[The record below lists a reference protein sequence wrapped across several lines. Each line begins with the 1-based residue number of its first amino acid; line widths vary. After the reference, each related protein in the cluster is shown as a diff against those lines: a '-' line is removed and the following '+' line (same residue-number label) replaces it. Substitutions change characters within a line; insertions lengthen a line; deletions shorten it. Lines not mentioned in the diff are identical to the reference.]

1 MASYNASAKL
11 SKLAAYGVIE
21 KFTTGGD
28 YRHRWR
34 VKPSQPGCGRSSHMN
49 SDFIYSLIVGFV
61 GAALF
66 LFVDK
71 YERDSM
77 VANLLKFLVL
87 VVGGVAIL
95 HKLKP
100 FGLALF

>member
-1 MASYNASAKL
+1 
-11 SKLAAYGVIE
+11 
-21 KFTTGGD
+21 
-28 YRHRWR
+28 
-34 VKPSQPGCGRSSHMN
+34 MN
-49 SDFIYSLIVGFV
+49 SAFIYSVIIGFV

-71 YERDSM
+71 YERDGT
-77 VANLLKFLVL
+77 VGNLLKFLVL
-87 VVGGVAIL
+87 VVGGIAIL

>member
-1 MASYNASAKL
+1 
-11 SKLAAYGVIE
+11 
-21 KFTTGGD
+21 
-28 YRHRWR
+28 
-34 VKPSQPGCGRSSHMN
+34 MN
-49 SDFIYSLIVGFV
+49 SAFIHSVIIGFV

-71 YERDSM
+71 YEHDGT

-87 VVGGVAIL
+87 VVGGIAIL

>member
-1 MASYNASAKL
+1 MCNYEREAGRCYQRQK
-11 SKLAAYGVIE
+11 
-21 KFTTGGD
+21 TT
-28 YRHRWR
+28 YRRHRSEAAGVAATLATRLRQAW
-34 VKPSQPGCGRSSHMN
+34 HMN
-49 SDFIYSLIVGFV
+49 SAFIYSFIIGAV

-71 YERDSM
+71 YERDGM

>member
-1 MASYNASAKL
+1 MAGSRL
-11 SKLAAYGVIE
+11 STIQHTYAHAP
-21 KFTTGGD
+21 
-28 YRHRWR
+28 H
-34 VKPSQPGCGRSSHMN
+34 SSCQASHMN
-49 SDFIYSLIVGFV
+49 SAFIYSFIIGVV

-71 YERDSM
+71 YEHDGM

>member
-1 MASYNASAKL
+1 LRIGN
-11 SKLAAYGVIE
+11 
-21 KFTTGGD
+21 
-28 YRHRWR
+28 HRLE
-34 VKPSQPGCGRSSHMN
+34 PSERRLCRPPSNDLQIL
-49 SDFIYSLIVGFV
+49 FGFV

-71 YERDSM
+71 YERDGT

-87 VVGGVAIL
+87 VVGGIAIL

>member
-1 MASYNASAKL
+1 
-11 SKLAAYGVIE
+11 
-21 KFTTGGD
+21 
-28 YRHRWR
+28 
-34 VKPSQPGCGRSSHMN
+34 MN
-49 SDFIYSLIVGFV
+49 SAFIYSFIIGLV

-71 YERDSM
+71 YERNGV

-87 VVGGVAIL
+87 VVGSVAIL

-100 FGLALF
+100 FGLTLF